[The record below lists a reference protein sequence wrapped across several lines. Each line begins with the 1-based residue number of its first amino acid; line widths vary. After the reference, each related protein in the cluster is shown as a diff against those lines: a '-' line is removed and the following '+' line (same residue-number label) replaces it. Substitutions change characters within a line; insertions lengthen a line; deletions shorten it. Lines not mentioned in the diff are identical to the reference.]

1 MTITNEAVE
10 AHAAKQRVSLE
21 IARKQLEYAAKP
33 ILAIWVDSHCQVP
46 NRFDT
51 VGEALDFF
59 HRNWA
64 RIRIRVANE
73 RYNSSNLRQSFIEG
87 PGFRWTGRDVM
98 LASDVSSY

>member
-10 AHAAKQRVSLE
+10 AHAATKRVSLE

-46 NRFDT
+46 CRFDT

-59 HRNWA
+59 HNNWA
-64 RIRIRVANE
+64 RIVKRCKAE
-73 RYNSSNLRQSFIEG
+73 RYNSSDLRSSFICG
-87 PGFRWTGRDVM
+87 PDFRWSGRDVM